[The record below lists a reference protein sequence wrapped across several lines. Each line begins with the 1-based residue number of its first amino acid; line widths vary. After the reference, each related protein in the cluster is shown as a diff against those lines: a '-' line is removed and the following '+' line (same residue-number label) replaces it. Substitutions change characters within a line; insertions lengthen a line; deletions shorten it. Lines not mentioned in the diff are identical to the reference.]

1 MSGILESTNV
11 INGSHGK
18 LYHDG
23 VWMSSVHSVELKI
36 EINYEEVKRSGTR
49 KIGNKATT
57 IKSDG
62 TFTSY
67 KVSQDFV
74 RAIGQI
80 MDDSKGAFVTE
91 LIMQVADPENTDTQQ
106 FIRVKGVQFTN
117 IPVMSFEHGS
127 IIEDEFNFVFEDY
140 EFM

>member
-1 MSGILESTNV
+1 MSGILKGTEV
-11 INGSHGK
+11 INGAFGK

-23 VWMSSVHSVELKI
+23 VWMSNVYNVELSI
-36 EINYEEVKRSGTR
+36 EINYEDVPRSGTR
-49 KIGNKATT
+49 KMGKKATT
-57 IKSDG
+57 VDSSG
-62 TFTSY
+62 TFTGH

-91 LIMQVADPENTDTQQ
+91 LIMQVEDPENTDTQQ

-127 IIEDEFNFVFEDY
+127 VIEDEFNFVFDDY

>member
-1 MSGILESTNV
+1 MSGILESTKV
-11 INGSHGK
+11 INGSFGK

-23 VWMSSVHSVELKI
+23 VWMSNVHSVELTI
-36 EINYEEVKRSGTR
+36 EINYEDVPRSGTR
-49 KIGNKATT
+49 KMGKKATT
-57 IKSDG
+57 IDSSG
-62 TFTSY
+62 TFTSH

-74 RAIGQI
+74 KAVGQI

-91 LIMQVADPENTDTQQ
+91 LIMQVEDPENTDTQQ
-106 FIRVKGVQFTN
+106 FVRVKGVQFTN

-127 IIEDEFNFVFEDY
+127 LIEDEFNFVFEDY

>member
-1 MSGILESTNV
+1 MSGILESTKV

-23 VWMSSVHSVELKI
+23 VWMSSVHSVELTI
-36 EINYEEVKRSGTR
+36 EVNYEDVKRSGTR
-49 KIGNKATT
+49 KIGKKATT
-57 IKSDG
+57 IDSSG

-91 LIMQVADPENTDTQQ
+91 LIMQVEDPENKDTQQ